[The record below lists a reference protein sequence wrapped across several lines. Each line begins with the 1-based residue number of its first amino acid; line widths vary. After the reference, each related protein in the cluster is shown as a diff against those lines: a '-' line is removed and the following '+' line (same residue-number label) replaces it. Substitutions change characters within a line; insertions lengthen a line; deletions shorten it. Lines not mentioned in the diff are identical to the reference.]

1 MTTQESIM
9 YEKCRTTAIKI
20 RPEYE
25 IILPKLAKNDYDKLK
40 NSIKENGLLN
50 PIILNE
56 DNEILDG
63 HHRYSICVEL
73 SIEPQYV
80 TKIFP
85 DKILE
90 TIFVIES
97 NLQRRNL
104 NDFQKVEMASLLIE
118 TEKRLA
124 KQRQQKGTL
133 APNGVKGKTAQIA
146 SKKVGVSQK
155 TTERCIKIIKLG
167 SESDKEGLRKGD
179 YKISNIYNK
188 INRQEKKRNAGPIPE
203 GEFSV
208 ILSDP
213 PWQYD
218 LNGQGSPENHYDT
231 MPTESICNL
240 PIHSAKNSIL
250 FLWATAPKLQ
260 DALEVMKRWGFE
272 YRTNMVWIK
281 DKIGPGYYFRAK
293 HELLLV
299 GKKGKILVPEVEDRP
314 NSVLIS
320 PRRAHSEKPYE
331 VYEMIEKMY
340 PNQKYLELFARNKRE
355 NWTSW
360 GNEAEKVV
368 ITSTKEKRCL
378 QKIKMTSV
386 S

>member
-1 MTTQESIM
+1 MTSLQESTM
-9 YEKCRTTAIKI
+9 YEKCRITAIKFC
-20 RPEYE
+20 PEYE
-25 IILPKLAKNDYDKLK
+25 TMLPKFAKNDYNKLK

-50 PIILNE
+50 PIVLNK

-63 HHRYSICVEL
+63 HNRYRICVEL
-73 SIEPQYV
+73 DIEPQCV
-80 TKIFP
+80 TKNYP

-90 TIFVIES
+90 KIFVIES

-104 NDFQKVEMASLLIE
+104 NDFQKVELASLLIE
-118 TEKRLA
+118 IEKKLA
-124 KQRQQKGTL
+124 KQRQQKGAL
-133 APNGVKGKTAQIA
+133 EPNGAKGRTTEII
-146 SKKVGVSQK
+146 SKKVAVSQK

-179 YKISNIYNK
+179 YNIFNIYNK
-188 INRQEKKRNAGPIPE
+188 IHRQEKKRNAGPIPE

-213 PWQYD
+213 PWQYY
-218 LNGQGSPENHYDT
+218 LNGKGSPENHYDT
-231 MPTESICNL
+231 MSTESICNL
-240 PIHSAKNSIL
+240 SIPSAKNSIL

-260 DALEVMKRWGFE
+260 DALEVMERWGFE
-272 YRTNMVWIK
+272 YKTNMVWVK
-281 DKIGPGYYFRAK
+281 DKIGTGYYFRGQ

-299 GKKGKILVPEVEDRP
+299 GKKGQILVPEVEDIP

-320 PRRAHSEKPYE
+320 PRRAHSEKPSE
-331 VYEMIEKMY
+331 VYNIIEKMY

-360 GNEAEKVV
+360 GNELESSDNINEGKEGV
-368 ITSTKEKRCL
+368 IAQC
-378 QKIKMTSV
+378 
-386 S
+386 